1 MQDKFCTALKK
12 SSESSS
18 LKSKKVAQYLPDL
31 VAKFLNF
38 QNFIQSASPLTLRAY
53 ELDLSQAFGL
63 KNLGTMLPPGSEV
76 GGESLPQFRFR
87 SSLRSQNSDKK
98 AQKAP
103 APRNPKSRG
112 VTRQRA
118 LMEPIAT
125 AYLTSDEALLKVVR
139 EAQNS
144 WSNLSLSSRNRKAA
158 CLKSFLKWL
167 FQERHIERDLNFQV
181 HAPKPPVRIPHFLSV
196 DESIAVIKIAEVAI
210 KKAKEEFKERALR
223 EKALLLLL
231 YGGGLRVSEA
241 CNVKW
246 QDIDATKRLIRI
258 RGKGSKE
265 RLVAL
270 PPIVLKS
277 ISALKGKGKFIWG
290 AEPLSTRVAFSIVR
304 SLGARAGLVKPLNP
318 HALRHSF
325 ATHLLS
331 SGTNLRTLQ
340 ELLGHASL
348 SATQKYTH
356 LGIDQL
362 ARTVETHHPLGNKSK
377 AKSER

>member
-1 MQDKFCTALKK
+1 M
-12 SSESSS
+12 
-18 LKSKKVAQYLPDL
+18 SKKTAQYIPDL
-31 VAKFLNF
+31 VAKFLNYQSF
-38 QNFIQSASPLTLRAY
+38 VQSASPLTLRAY

-63 KNLGTMLPPGSEV
+63 KNLGVMVSPGTEM
-76 GGESLPQFRFR
+76 GGQALPQYRFK
-87 SSLRSQNSDKK
+87 SGLGDPSDTLKRSQKGQPK
-98 AQKAP
+98 
-103 APRNPKSRG
+103 NPKSRSRT
-112 VTRQRA
+112 VLRNHA
-118 LMEPIAT
+118 ESAAA
-125 AYLTSDEALLKVVR
+125 AYLTSEDALLKVIR
-139 EAQNS
+139 EAQSN
-144 WSNLSLSSRNRKAA
+144 WSALSLSSRNRKSA

-167 FQERHIERDLNFQV
+167 FQERHIDRDLNLQI
-181 HAPKPPVRIPHFLSV
+181 HSPKIPIRIPHFLSV
-196 DESIAVIKIAEVAI
+196 DESVAVLKTAETAI
-210 KKAKEEFKERALR
+210 KKAKDENREQALR

-246 QDIDATKRLIRI
+246 QDIDANKRLIRI

-265 RLVAL
+265 RIVAL
-270 PPIVLKS
+270 PPMVLKS
-277 ISALKGKGKFIWG
+277 ISTLNSNGKQKGKFIWG

-304 SLGARAGLVKPLNP
+304 SLGHRAGLVKPLHP

-348 SATQKYTH
+348 TATQKYTH

-362 ARTVETHHPLGNKSK
+362 ARTVENHHPLGRGSK
-377 AKSER
+377 K

>member
-1 MQDKFCTALKK
+1 M
-12 SSESSS
+12 
-18 LKSKKVAQYLPDL
+18 
-31 VAKFLNF
+31 
-38 QNFIQSASPLTLRAY
+38 
-53 ELDLSQAFGL
+53 
-63 KNLGTMLPPGSEV
+63 KNLGTMLPPGSEL
-76 GGESLPQFRFR
+76 GGETINQYRFR
-87 SSLRSQNSDKK
+87 SSLNAEITDKPT
-98 AQKAP
+98 QKAK
-103 APRNPKSRG
+103 AAKNPKSRG
-112 VTRQRA
+112 LTPQRSLKEA
-118 LMEPIAT
+118 PAT
-125 AYLTSDEALLKVVR
+125 AYLTSDDALLRVMR

-158 CLKSFLKWL
+158 CLKSFLNWL
-167 FQERHIERDLNFQV
+167 FQERHIERDLNFQI
-181 HAPKPPVRIPHFLSV
+181 HAPKPPIRIPHFLSV
-196 DESIAVIKIAEVAI
+196 DESIAVIKIADVAV
-210 KKAKEEFKERALR
+210 KKSKEQFKDQALR

-246 QDIDATKRLIRI
+246 QDLDANKRLVRI

-265 RLVAL
+265 RIVAL

-277 ISALKGKGKFIWG
+277 ISSLKGKGKFIWG

-325 ATHLLS
+325 ATHMLS

-348 SATQKYTH
+348 TATQKYTH

-362 ARTVETHHPLGNKSK
+362 ARTVEDHHPLGNKSK
-377 AKSER
+377 VKR

>member
-1 MQDKFCTALKK
+1 MK
-12 SSESSS
+12 SNKAAE
-18 LKSKKVAQYLPDL
+18 YIPDL
-31 VAKFLNF
+31 IAKFLNF
-38 QNFIQSASPLTLRAY
+38 QSFVQSASPLTLRAY
-53 ELDLSQAFGL
+53 ELDLTQAFGL
-63 KNLGTMLPPGSEV
+63 KNLGILAPPGTEV
-76 GGESLPQFRFR
+76 GGESLPQYRFK
-87 SSLRSQNSDKK
+87 SALPDLPDGTKLP
-98 AQKAP
+98 QKP
-103 APRNPKSRG
+103 QPKNPKSRSRT
-112 VTRQRA
+112 VLRNHSESA
-118 LMEPIAT
+118 AA
-125 AYLTSDEALLKVVR
+125 AYLTSEDALLRVVR
-139 EAQNS
+139 DAQGN
-144 WSNLSLSSRNRKAA
+144 WSALSLSSRNRKSA

-167 FQERHIERDLNFQV
+167 FQERYIERDLNLQI
-181 HAPKPPVRIPHFLSV
+181 HSPKIPVRIPHFLSV
-196 DESIAVIKIAEVAI
+196 DESVAVLKIAESAV
-210 KKAKEEFKERALR
+210 KKAKDDSREQALR
-223 EKALLLLL
+223 EKTLLLLL

-270 PPIVLKS
+270 PPIVVKS
-277 ISALKGKGKFIWG
+277 ISSLKGKGKFIWG

-304 SLGARAGLVKPLNP
+304 SLGQRAGLVKPLHP

-348 SATQKYTH
+348 TATQKYTH

-362 ARTVETHHPLGNKSK
+362 ARTVENHHPLGRGSK
-377 AKSER
+377 K

>member
-1 MQDKFCTALKK
+1 MGKK
-12 SSESSS
+12 AAE
-18 LKSKKVAQYLPDL
+18 YIPDL
-31 VAKFLNF
+31 IAKFLNY
-38 QNFIQSASPLTLRAY
+38 QNFIQSASPLTLKAY

-63 KNLGTMLPPGSEV
+63 KNLGVMVPPGTEM
-76 GGESLPQFRFR
+76 GGETLPQFRFK
-87 SSLRSQNSDKK
+87 SSLPDPKERDKV
-98 AQKAP
+98 AQRA
-103 APRNPKSRG
+103 NPKSRSR
-112 VTRQRA
+112 TSQRVLKEA
-118 LMEPIAT
+118 PAT
-125 AYLTSDEALLKVVR
+125 AYLTSDEALLKAIR
-139 EAQNS
+139 EAQS
-144 WSNLSLSSRNRKAA
+144 AWSNLSLSSRNRKSA

-167 FQERHIERDLNFQV
+167 FQERHIERDLNIQI
-181 HAPKPPVRIPHFLSV
+181 HSPKPPVRMPHFLSV
-196 DESIAVIKIAEVAI
+196 DESVAVLKTAELAV
-210 KKAKEEFKERALR
+210 KKSKERFRDQALR

-246 QDIDATKRLIRI
+246 QDIDANKRLIRI

-265 RLVAL
+265 RIVAL

-277 ISALKGKGKFIWG
+277 IADLKGKGKFVWG

-304 SLGARAGLVKPLNP
+304 SLGARAGLVKPLHP

-362 ARTVETHHPLGNKSK
+362 ARTVENHHPLGKKSK
-377 AKSER
+377 DKS

>member
-12 SSESSS
+12 GSESSR
-18 LKSKKVAQYLPDL
+18 LKSKKSAQYIPDL

-38 QNFIQSASPLTLRAY
+38 QNFIQSASPLTLKAY
-53 ELDLSQAFGL
+53 ELDLNQAFGL
-63 KNLGTMLPPGSEV
+63 KKLGTMLPPGTQL

-87 SSLRSQNSDKK
+87 SSLDPDPNAKK
-98 AQKAP
+98 TQKTKP
-103 APRNPKSRG
+103 ARNPKSRG
-112 VTRQRA
+112 QTPQR
-118 LMEPIAT
+118 LLKEPSAT

-167 FQERHIERDLNFQV
+167 YQERFIERDLNFQV

-196 DESIAVIKIAEVAI
+196 DESIAVIKTADVAI
-210 KKAKEEFKERALR
+210 KKSKDEFKERALK

-246 QDIDATKRLIRI
+246 QDIDANKRLIRI

-265 RLVAL
+265 RIVAL

-277 ISALKGKGKFIWG
+277 ISTLKGKGKFIWG

-304 SLGARAGLVKPLNP
+304 SLGARAGLVKPLHP

-362 ARTVETHHPLGNKSK
+362 ARTVETHHPLGNKQK
-377 AKSER
+377 VKS